1 MLLLCAIFFLNV
13 KGFSKIKRIF
23 SMRRTTRNLFS
34 MTFLSKTTRLMAL
47 IPPAT
52 VYMCF
57 RVYEKP
63 PPPDGDRRQKGF
75 VNLHRFL
82 LACASRFPRF
92 FRTRT
97 LFLGILLHRH
107 GQELDQTVRTV
118 CD

>member
-1 MLLLCAIFFLNV
+1 
-13 KGFSKIKRIF
+13 
-23 SMRRTTRNLFS
+23 MRRTTRNLVS

-47 IPPAT
+47 MPPAT
-52 VYMCF
+52 VYLCF

-92 FRTRT
+92 SGLAHCFSEFSCIVTAKN
-97 LFLGILLHRH
+97 
-107 GQELDQTVRTV
+107 
-118 CD
+118 